1 MHAATPPGSST
12 PIVAVLWDFGGVLT
26 TSPFESFAA
35 YETANGLPEGCIRK
49 LNSTNPDTNAWACLE
64 RGEIDTDEFARRF
77 KAEAADL
84 GHAVDGLELLAML
97 GGELR
102 PAMVEAVQRCRER
115 LKVGLLTNNFT
126 PVPAD
131 PSTSD
136 GDASRYSAVLEMFD
150 VKVESSTAGFRKPD
164 RRFYETAC
172 ELLEIRPEEAV
183 FLDDLG
189 INLKPAREMGMRTI
203 KVTDPDAA
211 LAELEEHVGFS
222 VR

>member
-1 MHAATPPGSST
+1 
-12 PIVAVLWDFGGVLT
+12 VLT

-35 YETANGLPEGCIRK
+35 YESANGLPEGCIRR
-49 LNSTNPDTNAWACLE
+49 LNSTNPDTNAWACME

-77 KAEAADL
+77 KAEAAEL
-84 GHAVDGLELLAML
+84 GYTVDGLELLAML

-102 PAMVEAVQRCRER
+102 PSMVEAVRRCRER
-115 LKVGLLTNNFT
+115 LKVGLLTNNFA
-126 PVPAD
+126 PASAD
-131 PSTSD
+131 ASTD
-136 GDASRYSAVLEMFD
+136 AETASRYTAVLELFHA
-150 VKVESSTAGFRKPD
+150 KVESSTAGFRKPD
-164 RRFYETAC
+164 RRFYQTAC

-189 INLKPAREMGMRTI
+189 INLKPARAMGMRTI
-203 KVTDPDAA
+203 KVVDPDVA